1 MEPRM
6 KSHLSR
12 NKGTHVYSFSRKNRK
27 KMGHDAFLK
36 KNGNLLAVTEEWEL
50 KNEWISLKSKTKP
63 LLDE

>member
-1 MEPRM
+1 M
-6 KSHLSR
+6 L
-12 NKGTHVYSFSRKNRK
+12 F
-27 KMGHDAFLK
+27 FK